1 MVFMLLLHREKMQN
15 QFEKNYVYLIHNT
28 GIKKQ
33 SKSLNFKSIVCDY
46 SLCD

>member
-28 GIKKQ
+28 GIKNKA
-33 SKSLNFKSIVCDY
+33 NH
-46 SLCD
+46 